1 VLSRL
6 AVGAVVV
13 LAFVAAADALRG
25 RGDSAPPPASGLQ
38 PVGPYSVRTDAPPIP
53 PECRAPQ
60 PPSDA
65 KRSVVIREC
74 RGAWMSFGPSQ
85 VSRIES
91 YQDVEP

>member
-1 VLSRL
+1 MLSRL

-25 RGDSAPPPASGLQ
+25 RGDSAPPPAAGLQ
-38 PVGPYSVRTDAPPIP
+38 PVGPYSVGTDVRQVP
-53 PECRAPQ
+53 PECLAPQ
-60 PPSDA
+60 PPGGA

-74 RGAWMSFGPSQ
+74 RGVWMSVGPSQ
-85 VSRIES
+85 VARIEA